1 MMSISSAMSVTSLN
15 GLNLGD
21 RVAVKSTRKLI
32 SLRRSKAKTGIVR
45 FLGDTQFAVG
55 QWVGIELDEAAG
67 HNDGSV
73 DGMRYFQCRPN
84 HGIFAPVHKVTH
96 SANNARGQ
104 PKDKDM
110 VCPVDESH
118 LHNLKNANDADNV
131 LQTQIRLLEAAA
143 DLRNAENR
151 QLKV

>member
-55 QWVGIELDEAAG
+55 QWVGIELDEACG

-73 DGMRYFQCRPN
+73 DGMRYFQCRPS

-96 SANNARGQ
+96 SANNPRSH
-104 PKDKDM
+104 KDKET
-110 VCPVDESH
+110 VCPVDEGH
-118 LHNLKNANDADNV
+118 LQNLKNASDAENL

>member
-1 MMSISSAMSVTSLN
+1 
-15 GLNLGD
+15 
-21 RVAVKSTRKLI
+21 
-32 SLRRSKAKTGIVR
+32 
-45 FLGDTQFAVG
+45 
-55 QWVGIELDEAAG
+55 
-67 HNDGSV
+67 
-73 DGMRYFQCRPN
+73 
-84 HGIFAPVHKVTH
+84 
-96 SANNARGQ
+96 
-104 PKDKDM
+104 M